1 MDWRSEIGKKNCKT
15 HKIKA
20 LKLRSVMNRTKFEPW
35 LEQREHDFIW
45 FHFCQIP
52 LEGCIRFGVPFF
64 RKDDHNPCAVNGNDF
79 LVRSW
84 GGIKTCTEYDPPIYE
99 QFCIGDFE
107 GAVID
112 HAVIQYTC
120 CDQNAAWR
128 SIDQRQSHCNDTAI
142 WYRLMSMSHQYNTF
156 QQWDF

>member
-64 RKDDHNPCAVNGNDF
+64 RVSNTTLSEGWPQSLCSEREWLFGQKLRWHQDVHRIWPSHLWTVLYWRFWRGSH
-79 LVRSW
+79 RS
-84 GGIKTCTEYDPPIYE
+84 CRDPVHLLRSKCRLAIDWSTAESLQWHRYLISSNVHVTPI
-99 QFCIGDFE
+99 
-107 GAVID
+107 
-112 HAVIQYTC
+112 
-120 CDQNAAWR
+120 
-128 SIDQRQSHCNDTAI
+128 
-142 WYRLMSMSHQYNTF
+142 
-156 QQWDF
+156 